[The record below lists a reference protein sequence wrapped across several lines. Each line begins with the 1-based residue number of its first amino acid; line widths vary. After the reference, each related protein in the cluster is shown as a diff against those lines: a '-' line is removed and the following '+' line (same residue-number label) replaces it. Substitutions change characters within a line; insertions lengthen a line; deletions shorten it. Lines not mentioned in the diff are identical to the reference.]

1 MRPSTHACWL
11 RWDSFIHGWQ
21 KTAVWPQDVTGLQR
35 APDRRLGCVSVSW
48 KPVLDEA
55 CGRDTREEINVQNQ
69 DGMMWHGG
77 EASCAAMP
85 KDAPSRSGHIWEVL
99 GVAVEPSQNVLCART
114 VSCGKGNACTSLTCG
129 YHSLSMNKE
138 STEARGS
145 EKSFL
150 SPLKHCTRNAWS
162 THPHARSM
170 RHCNG
175 VTSHG

>member
-1 MRPSTHACWL
+1 MPTMRPSTHACWL

-85 KDAPSRSGHIWEVL
+85 RTCPVVQVME
-99 GVAVEPSQNVLCART
+99 GVG
-114 VSCGKGNACTSLTCG
+114 SC
-129 YHSLSMNKE
+129 
-138 STEARGS
+138 R
-145 EKSFL
+145 
-150 SPLKHCTRNAWS
+150 
-162 THPHARSM
+162 
-170 RHCNG
+170 
-175 VTSHG
+175 